1 MSTSPSLGGEDL
13 LRGTSSADVL
23 VFGIDLDPADGR
35 VEALKR
41 LLPEARFVSLSD
53 HPVDRKFERASRASV
68 SALRVLNRTRP
79 RAVVAVQDYQKLRA
93 LALLVP
99 APTHLVVRDGELRPI
114 EIREVG
120 RRQLSD
126 LKQKLLRATGR
137 DPEAG
142 LPDELSSPIAVG
154 NDYSFLE
161 QGVRRLPPGWPRLRV
176 SVLVPVHD
184 RRSGLEKTL
193 TALAHQTYPKRLF
206 EVLVADGGGFERLE
220 GVVAGMP
227 PELSVRVLRQEDRV
241 FRAAAARNRAIR
253 AATGDVIVCL
263 DCDLLPTPG
272 FLVAHLRWFHAA
284 PTHPVV
290 VLGYGGFADQTQISA
305 GGALEDH
312 RCFEQLP
319 DLPAPNS
326 ARDDMV
332 ASLDWRIPRSW
343 RTRMLK
349 TERAPY
355 ALAGAGNMSFSR
367 KLAVTAGLFDET
379 FERRGGADVEF
390 AYRLYRRGAW
400 FVSDPEA
407 TAFRHDRS
415 SPVNRIEDQKL
426 TCELLGRRVPHW
438 REHASDGPPFEAPKV
453 SVYVPAHDAAEW
465 IERTVKSALAQTLR
479 DLEVCVC
486 DDGSTDDTLR
496 VLEQAFPADPRVRW
510 VSQENGGIGAA
521 SNAAVEMC
529 RGEYI
534 LQLDA
539 DDELLPS
546 AAEELA
552 AELDADPELSLVYG
566 GFEICDPSK
575 TLYERRQVLP
585 QPYDPFAHLHG
596 NVATHP
602 RMFRAR
608 DFYRTSGFDETL
620 ENAVD
625 FDIYLKLAE
634 VGRVRPVPKVLY
646 RYYIHGKN
654 TSVARREQQFQNHVR
669 VAKNALI
676 RRGLDWEVTAPD
688 PSNPRRILFRRPRR
702 GIRRWF

>member
-1 MSTSPSLGGEDL
+1 MSASPSLAGEDL
-13 LRGTSSADVL
+13 LQGPSSAEVL

-35 VEALKR
+35 VEALRR

-53 HPVDRKFERASRASV
+53 RPVDPRFERAPRASF

-79 RAVVAVQDYQKLRA
+79 RTVVAVQDYQKLRA

-99 APTHLVVRDGELRPI
+99 APTHLVLRDGELRPI
-114 EIREVG
+114 SVREVG

-126 LKQKLLRATGR
+126 LKKKLLQTAGR
-137 DPEAG
+137 DQEAG
-142 LPDELSSPIAVG
+142 LSDELDPPIAPG

-161 QGVRRLPPGWPRLRV
+161 QRVRRLTPGWPRLRV
-176 SVLVPVHD
+176 SIVVPVYN
-184 RRSGLEKTL
+184 RRAVLEKTL
-193 TALAHQTYPKRLF
+193 MALAHQTYPKRLF
-206 EVLVADGGGFERLE
+206 EVVVADDGSSDRPEE
-220 GVVAGMP
+220 VVAALP
-227 PELSVRVLRQEDRV
+227 PELSVRVVRQEDLG
-241 FRAAAARNRAIR
+241 FRAAAVRNLAIR

-263 DCDLLPTPG
+263 DCDMFPMPG
-272 FLVAHLRWFHAA
+272 FLMAHLRWFHAA
-284 PTHPVV
+284 ETHPVV
-290 VLGYGGFADQTQISA
+290 VLGYRRFVDTSQISA
-305 GGALEDH
+305 TRVLEDP
-312 RCFEQLP
+312 RCVEQLP
-319 DLPAPNS
+319 DIPGPDA
-326 ARDDMV
+326 ARDDK
-332 ASLDWRIPRSW
+332 APSQDWRIPRSW
-343 RTRMLK
+343 QTRMLK

-367 KLAVTAGLFDET
+367 KLGVAAGLFDET
-379 FERRGGADVEF
+379 FDRWGGEDVEL

-400 FVSDPEA
+400 FVSDPDA
-407 TAFRHDRS
+407 TAFHQDHPS
-415 SPVNRIEDQKL
+415 SVNRIEDQ
-426 TCELLGRRVPHW
+426 THTRGLLGRKVPHW
-438 REHASDGPPFEAPKV
+438 REHAPDGRFETPKV
-453 SVYVPAHDAAEW
+453 SVYVPAYNAAEW
-465 IERTVKSALAQTLR
+465 IERTVRSALAQTLQ

-486 DDGSTDDTLR
+486 DDGSTDDTAR
-496 VLEQAFPADPRVRW
+496 VLEQAFGADPRVRW
-510 VSQENGGIGAA
+510 MSQRNGGIGAA
-521 SNAAVEMC
+521 SNAAVRMC

-552 AELDADPELSLVYG
+552 AELDGDTELSLVYG

-575 TLYERRQVLP
+575 TLYERREILP
-585 QPYDPFAHLHG
+585 RPYDSFAHLHG

-634 VGRVRPVPKVLY
+634 VGRVKPVPKVLY

-654 TSVARREQQFQNHVR
+654 TSVARQEQQFFNHVR
-669 VAKNALI
+669 VARNALS
-676 RRGLDWEVTAPD
+676 RRGLDWEVTTPD
-688 PSNPRRILFRRPRR
+688 PNNPRRIHFRRPRR
-702 GIRRWF
+702 GVRRWL